1 MVSAE
6 EIESQLGI
14 TLRPWQRKILNQIPD
29 DYGGNVVIAI
39 RAPTGSGKTLIS
51 LLLSLYKFNASTVI
65 VGVRTRT
72 EQTRFWEDV
81 RKFNL
86 DVVPLAFIAKSVH
99 CRLLNDEELKAMK
112 ELGIEDMDVSCA
124 KCPFAL
130 PHDEKANIHLARYFD
145 AWLNAFIDTNPNLPP
160 RQYIEELMG
169 KLNDT
174 HCTYDIEKALA
185 KGVIRLR
192 RRLLLIGTY
201 PYIFSF
207 PSVVF
212 ESILSTYDEDYPQGV
227 EIEDEILVEK
237 AREARIAVIIDEAHN
252 LDKLSDQWEKRLSAK
267 RMERVLEFGARYCKQ
282 LLEKPPNPLD
292 IAELRGIDVA
302 YADKLIRSMIEYCR
316 NEFPKA
322 KQDGERMIAKM
333 KERLKELAMEYEVTE
348 NTYKRLKMEHINELT
363 LSFEEFSKLIM
374 PLATVEELV
383 SRARIIRSFTVNSG
397 LFYTLY
403 KYKETGAPEYR
414 DQLLSLINPDTWNFY
429 ITKEEDEV
437 YISIK
442 PVTPAPI
449 ITTARSKFEG
459 PWILMS
465 GTLPDRDYI
474 EKVWGLRVDYYI
486 DLSKEVRIGHR
497 EVKVITEVTS
507 EFKHRTPEM
516 FRKYADVAKRII
528 LNGDDGVYLLV
539 YPNARMMID
548 IANLMMD
555 LPPNIKQVREGEVR
569 NIPVLM
575 KLAKENRKLVIH
587 AFNGGSLVEG
597 IELVENGKS
606 FIKYVIF
613 MGVPYPNVRD
623 DYTRDK
629 IRASG
634 LPEYRYMKIQ
644 AWMSVMQAGG
654 RSIRS
659 NEDRAVWVLAD
670 YRFSYLAKEWGL
682 VSY

>member
-6 EIESQLGI
+6 EIEKQLGI
-14 TLRPWQRKILNQIPD
+14 SLRPWQRKILNTI
-29 DYGGNVVIAI
+29 GGNINANTVIAI

-51 LLLSLYKFNASTVI
+51 LLLAFYEYGAGTAI
-65 VGVRTRT
+65 AGVRTKT

-86 DVVPLAFIAKSVH
+86 DVVPLAFVAKAVH
-99 CRLLNDEELKAMK
+99 CRLLSDDETKALR
-112 ELGIEDMDVSCA
+112 ELGIEDLDVSCN
-124 KCPFAL
+124 KCLFAL

-145 AWLNAFIDTNPNLPP
+145 AWLNAFIETNPNLPP
-160 RQYIEELMG
+160 KEYVAELMG
-169 KLNDT
+169 RLNDT
-174 HCTYDIEKALA
+174 HCTYDIEKVIAR
-185 KGVIRLR
+185 GVIRLR

-201 PYIFSF
+201 PYIFSY

-212 ESILSTYDEDYPQGV
+212 ESILSAYDEDYPIGV
-227 EIEDEILVEK
+227 EIEDEIMAEREK
-237 AREARIAVIIDEAHN
+237 EVKIAVIIDEAHN
-252 LDKLSDQWEKRLSAK
+252 LDRLSDQWERKLGVK

-292 IAELRGIDVA
+292 IAELRGIDDEEA
-302 YADKLIRSMIEYCR
+302 EKMIREAIEYCR
-316 NEFPKA
+316 NEFPKD

-333 KERLKELAMEYEVTE
+333 RDRIKELAREYDVTE
-348 NTYKRLKMEHINELT
+348 KTYRRLRLEHINELT
-363 LSFEEFSKLIM
+363 LSFEEFSSLIM
-374 PLATVEELV
+374 RLVAVEELV
-383 SRARIIRSFTVNSG
+383 SRARIIRSFITNSRI
-397 LFYTLY
+397 FYTLY

-414 DQLLSLINPDTWNFY
+414 EQLLSLIEPSSWNFY

-437 YISIK
+437 YVSIK

-449 ITTARSKFEG
+449 IAMARSRFNG

-465 GTLPDRDYI
+465 GTLPDKEYI
-474 EKVWGLRVDYYI
+474 EKVWGLNVDYYI
-486 DLSKEVRIGHR
+486 DLSREVRIGHR

-507 EFKHRTPEM
+507 EFKHRTLEM
-516 FRKYADVAKRII
+516 FRKYADIAKRII
-528 LNGDDGVYLLV
+528 LNGEDGVYLLV

-555 LPPNIKQVREGEVR
+555 LPPGIKQVREGEVR

-575 KLAKENRKLVIH
+575 KLAKENKKLVIH

-597 IELVENGKS
+597 IELVEDGKS
-606 FIKYVIF
+606 LIKYVIF
-613 MGVPYPNVRD
+613 MGVPFPNVKD

-634 LPEYRYMKIQ
+634 LNEWKYMKTQ

-654 RSIRS
+654 RSIRG

>member
-1 MVSAE
+1 MSAE
-6 EIESQLGI
+6 EIERQLGI
-14 TLRPWQRKILNQIPD
+14 ELRPWQRKILNQIPD
-29 DYGGNVVIAI
+29 NFSNGVIAI

-51 LLLSLYKFNASTVI
+51 LLLSLFKFGAKRI
-65 VGVRTRT
+65 IAGVRTKT

-86 DVVPLAFIAKSVH
+86 GVVPLAFIAKSAH

-112 ELGIEDMDVSCA
+112 ELNIEDMDMSCA
-124 KCPFAL
+124 KCMFAL
-130 PHDEKANIHLARYFD
+130 PHEERANIHLARYFD

-160 RQYIEELMG
+160 KQYIEELMG

-174 HCTYDIEKALA
+174 HCTYDIEKTLA

-212 ESILSTYDEDYPQGV
+212 ESILSTYDEDYPVGV
-227 EIEDEILVEK
+227 EAEDEILAEK

-252 LDKLSDQWEKRLSAK
+252 LDKLSDQWERRLSVK
-267 RMERVLEFGARYCKQ
+267 RMERVLQFGERYCKQ

-292 IAELRGIDVA
+292 IAELKGIDVEEA
-302 YADKLIRSMIEYCR
+302 EKMIREATEFCR
-316 NEFPKA
+316 NEFPQV
-322 KQDGERMIAKM
+322 KQTAEALISKLKDRM
-333 KERLKELAMEYEVTE
+333 KELGKEYEVTE
-348 NTYKRLKMEHINELT
+348 NAYKRLRFEHINELT
-363 LSFEEFSKLIM
+363 LDFEEFSKLIM
-374 PLATVEELV
+374 PLIRVEDLV

-403 KYKETGAPEYR
+403 KYKETRAPEYR
-414 DQLLSLINPDTWNFY
+414 DQLLSLIDPDTWNFY
-429 ITKEEDEV
+429 MTKEEDEV
-437 YISIK
+437 YVSIK
-442 PVTPAPI
+442 PVTSAPI
-449 ITTARSKFEG
+449 ITQARAKFEG

-465 GTLPDRDYI
+465 GTLPDKDYI
-474 EKVWGLRVDYYI
+474 EKVWGLHVDYYI
-486 DLSKEVRIGHR
+486 DLSREVRIGHR
-497 EVKVITEVTS
+497 EVKIITEVTS

-516 FRKYADVAKRII
+516 YRKYAEVAKRII

-555 LPPNIKQVREGEVR
+555 LPSSIKQVREGEVR

-575 KLAKENRKLVIH
+575 NLAKKYPKLVIH
-587 AFNGGSLVEG
+587 AFNGGSFIEG
-597 IELVENGKS
+597 IELTENGRS
-606 FIKYVIF
+606 FIKYVVF
-613 MGVPYPNVRD
+613 MGVPYPNIKD
-623 DYTRDK
+623 DYTKDK

-654 RSIRS
+654 RSIRN
-659 NEDRAVWVLAD
+659 NEDSAVWVLAD
-670 YRFSYLAKEWGL
+670 YRFSYLSKEWGL
-682 VSY
+682 TSY

>member
-6 EIESQLGI
+6 EIERQLGI
-14 TLRPWQRKILNQIPD
+14 TLRPWQRKILNTIGD
-29 DYGGNVVIAI
+29 NINANTVVAI

-51 LLLSLYKFNASTVI
+51 LLLAFYGYGANTVV

-130 PHDEKANIHLARYFD
+130 PHDEKVNIHLARYFD

-160 RQYIEELMG
+160 KQYIEELMG

-185 KGVIRLR
+185 RGVIKLR

-212 ESILSTYDEDYPQGV
+212 ESILSAYDEDYPQGV
-227 EIEDEILVEK
+227 EIEDEILAEK
-237 AREARIAVIIDEAHN
+237 TREARIAVIIDEAHN
-252 LDKLSDQWEKRLSAK
+252 LDKLSDQWERRLSVK

-302 YADKLIRSMIEYCR
+302 YADKLIHNMIEYCR

-322 KQDGERMIAKM
+322 KQDGERMITKM

-348 NTYKRLKMEHINELT
+348 KTYKRLKMEHINELT

-374 PLATVEELV
+374 PLVTVEELV

-414 DQLLSLINPDTWNFY
+414 EQLLSLIDPTVWNFY

-437 YISIK
+437 YVSIK

-449 ITTARSKFEG
+449 ITQARDRFEG

-465 GTLPDRDYI
+465 GTLPDKDYI
-474 EKVWGLRVDYYI
+474 EKVWGLHVDYYI

-497 EVKVITEVTS
+497 EIKVITEVTS

-528 LNGDDGVYLLV
+528 LNGEDGVYLLV

-575 KLAKENRKLVIH
+575 KLARENRKLVIH

-613 MGVPYPNVRD
+613 MGVPFPNVKD

-682 VSY
+682 TSY

>member
-1 MVSAE
+1 MSAE
-6 EIESQLGI
+6 DIERQLGI

-29 DYGGNVVIAI
+29 DYGGNGVIAI

-51 LLLSLYKFNASTVI
+51 LLLSLYKFNAKTI
-65 VGVRTRT
+65 IAGVRTRT

-81 RKFNL
+81 KRFNL

-99 CRLLNDEELKAMK
+99 CRLLNEDETKAMK

-124 KCPFAL
+124 KCIFAL
-130 PHDEKANIHLARYFD
+130 PHEEKVNIHLARYFD
-145 AWLNAFIDTNPNLPP
+145 TWLDAFTDTNPNLPP
-160 RQYIEELMG
+160 KQYIEELMG

-192 RRLLLIGTY
+192 RRLLMIGTY

-212 ESILSTYDEDYPQGV
+212 ESILSTYDEDYPAGV
-227 EIEDEILVEK
+227 EIEEEILNEK

-252 LDKLSDQWEKRLSAK
+252 LDKLSDQWERKIGVK
-267 RMERVLEFGARYCKQ
+267 RMERVLQFGERYCKQ

-292 IAELRGIDVA
+292 IAELKGIDEEKA
-302 YADKLIRSMIEYCR
+302 MRLINESIEYCR
-316 NEFPKA
+316 NEFPQA
-322 KQDGERMIAKM
+322 KQTAESMIAKM
-333 KERLKELAMEYEVTE
+333 KDRLKELAKEYEVSE
-348 NTYKRLKMEHINELT
+348 KTYRRLKLEHVNELT
-363 LSFEEFSKLIM
+363 LDFEEFSKLIL
-374 PLATVEELV
+374 PLASVEDLV
-383 SRARIIRSFTVNSG
+383 SRARIIHSFITNSE

-403 KYKETGAPEYR
+403 KYKETGAPDYKY
-414 DQLLSLINPDTWNFY
+414 QLASLIEPDAWNFY
-429 ITKEEDEV
+429 ITEEEDEV
-437 YISIK
+437 YTSIK

-449 ITTARSKFEG
+449 ITQARAKFEG

-465 GTLPDRDYI
+465 GTLPDKDYI
-474 EKVWGLRVDYYI
+474 ERVWGLHVDYYI
-486 DLSKEVRIGHR
+486 DLSREVKIGHR

-555 LPPNIKQVREGEVR
+555 LPSSIKQVREGEVR

-613 MGVPYPNVRD
+613 MGVPFPNVKD

-629 IRASG
+629 IKASG

-654 RSIRS
+654 RSIRNS
-659 NEDRAVWVLAD
+659 EDKAIWILAD
-670 YRFSYLAKEWGL
+670 YRFSYLSKEWGL
-682 VSY
+682 TSY

>member
-6 EIESQLGI
+6 EIERQLGI
-14 TLRPWQRKILNQIPD
+14 TLRPWQRKILNTIGD
-29 DYGGNVVIAI
+29 NINANTVVAI

-51 LLLSLYKFNASTVI
+51 LLLAFYGYGANTVV

-130 PHDEKANIHLARYFD
+130 PHDEKVNIHLARYFD

-160 RQYIEELMG
+160 KQYIEELMG

-185 KGVIRLR
+185 RGVIKLR

-212 ESILSTYDEDYPQGV
+212 ESILSAYDEDYPQGV
-227 EIEDEILVEK
+227 EIEDEILAEK
-237 AREARIAVIIDEAHN
+237 TREARIAVIIDEAHN
-252 LDKLSDQWEKRLSAK
+252 LDKLSDQWERRLSVK

-302 YADKLIRSMIEYCR
+302 YADKLIHNMIEYCR

-322 KQDGERMIAKM
+322 KQDGERMITKM

-348 NTYKRLKMEHINELT
+348 KTYKRLKMEHINELT

-414 DQLLSLINPDTWNFY
+414 EQLLSLIDPTVWNFY

-437 YISIK
+437 YVSIK

-449 ITTARSKFEG
+449 ITQARDRFEG

-465 GTLPDRDYI
+465 GTLPDKDYI
-474 EKVWGLRVDYYI
+474 EKVWGLHVDYYI

-497 EVKVITEVTS
+497 EIKVITEVTS

-528 LNGDDGVYLLV
+528 LNGEDGVYLLV

-575 KLAKENRKLVIH
+575 KLARENRKLVIH

-613 MGVPYPNVRD
+613 MGVPFPNVKD

-682 VSY
+682 TSY

>member
-1 MVSAE
+1 MNAE
-6 EIESQLGI
+6 DIERQLGI
-14 TLRPWQRKILNQIPD
+14 TLRPWQRKILNTI
-29 DYGGNVVIAI
+29 GGNINANTVIAI

-51 LLLSLYKFNASTVI
+51 LLLAFYGYDANTVV
-65 VGVRTRT
+65 VGVRART

-112 ELGIEDMDVSCA
+112 ELNIEDVDVSCN
-124 KCPFAL
+124 KCMFAL
-130 PHDEKANIHLARYFD
+130 PHEDKANIHLARYFD
-145 AWLNAFIDTNPNLPP
+145 AWLDAFIDTNPNLPP
-160 RQYIEELMG
+160 KEYVNELMG

-174 HCTYDIEKALA
+174 HCTYDIEKNLA

-201 PYIFSF
+201 PYIFGY

-212 ESILSTYDEDYPQGV
+212 ENIISTYEEDNPRFLTPEGE
-227 EIEDEILVEK
+227 EINVPSEG
-237 AREARIAVIIDEAHN
+237 RIAVIIDEAHN
-252 LDKLSDQWEKRLSAK
+252 LDKLSDQWERRLGTK
-267 RMERVLEFGARYCKQ
+267 RMERVLQFGERYCKQ

-292 IAELRGIDVA
+292 IAELKGIDEEKA
-302 YADKLIRSMIEYCR
+302 MRLINESIEYCR
-316 NEFPKA
+316 NEFPQA
-322 KQDGERMIAKM
+322 KQTAESMIAKM
-333 KERLKELAMEYEVTE
+333 KDRLKELAKEYEVTE
-348 NTYKRLKMEHINELT
+348 KTYKRLKLEHINELT

-374 PLATVEELV
+374 PLTSVEDLV
-383 SRARIIRSFTVNSG
+383 SRARIIRSFTTNSG
-397 LFYTLY
+397 LFYALY

-414 DQLLSLINPDTWNFY
+414 DQLLSLIDPDTWNFY

-449 ITTARSKFEG
+449 ITQARAKFEG

-465 GTLPDRDYI
+465 GTLPDKDYI
-474 EKVWGLRVDYYI
+474 ERVWGLHVDYYI

-497 EVKVITEVTS
+497 EVKIITDVTS
-507 EFKHRTPEM
+507 EFKSRSPEM
-516 FRKYADVAKRII
+516 FRKYAELGKRIVMS
-528 LNGDDGVYLLV
+528 GEDGVYLFV

-555 LPPNIKQVREGEVR
+555 LPSSIKQVREGEVR

-613 MGVPYPNVRD
+613 MGVPFPNVKD

-629 IRASG
+629 IKASG

-654 RSIRS
+654 RSIRN
-659 NEDRAVWVLAD
+659 NEDRATWVLAD
-670 YRFSYLAKEWGL
+670 YRFSYLSKEWGL
-682 VSY
+682 VPY